1 MFEIKN
7 NRFYLNGEPFLLRSG
22 AMHYFR
28 IPREYWRDRLSKLK
42 ASGLNTV
49 ETYISWNL
57 HEKKLGEY
65 DFSGML
71 DVREFIRMAGELGL
85 YVIVRPGP
93 YICAE
98 YDSGGFP
105 AYLYRDKNIKL
116 RCLDEKYLGCV
127 KVWFE
132 RLFKEFA
139 DLQITKGGNIIAMQV
154 ENEYGSYGNDKEYIK
169 ALMNIMSDCGADCLL
184 FTADGDRDYYVSGG
198 GVDGVYKTLTFG
210 SKASHAFDCLKGK
223 NFGPNCCM
231 EFWDGWFRH
240 WGEEQQPYRKL
251 DELMGEFNTFID
263 NDWGVNLYM
272 FHGGTNFGFTAGA
285 NMTKNYEPTITS
297 YDYRAPLTENGD
309 YTPFYFALR
318 KSIMEHDGISEET
331 LPVPEAPKTQALGKV
346 ELTEFASLL
355 DNLDNLSTEIKS
367 TYPLSFAEMDMTN
380 GYAYYTTEFEGTYTD
395 IPRERREFWSPT
407 ALTLCNLN
415 DLGYL
420 YINSEYRG
428 RFWRN
433 DAKEL
438 HGMAMHE
445 VNVGTLDGKMKIDLF
460 VEAMGGVNYGP
471 FLGEQKGLGALMM
484 FQQYLSHW
492 KCRALPMDNLDK
504 LVYGGKAEV
513 PCFLKGVFTANEK
526 TDCYVKL
533 DGFTK
538 GFVTVNGRNLGRFW
552 NIGPQ
557 FSLYL
562 PGCWLNEGENEI
574 VVFEQEGFEKPEI
587 EIADVAAELL

>member
-1 MFEIKN
+1 MLEIKN
-7 NRFYLNGEPFLLRSG
+7 DKFYLNGEPFLLRSG

-28 IPREYWRDRLSKLK
+28 IPREYWRDRLEKLK
-42 ASGLNTV
+42 AAGLNTV
-49 ETYISWNL
+49 ETYVCWNL
-57 HEKKLGEY
+57 HEKRLGEY

-71 DVREFIRMAGELGL
+71 DLRAYILLAKELGL

-105 AYLYRDKNIKL
+105 AYLYKDKNINF
-116 RCLDEKYLGCV
+116 RCLDEKYLGYV

-139 DLQITKGGNIIAMQV
+139 DLQITRGGNIIAMQI
-154 ENEYGSYGNDKEYIK
+154 ENEYGSYGNDKEYLK
-169 ALMNIMSDCGADCLL
+169 ALMNIMTDCGADCLL
-184 FTADGDRDYYVSGG
+184 FTADGDRDYFVSGG
-198 GVDGVYKTLTFG
+198 GLDGVYKTLTFG
-210 SKASHAFDCLKGK
+210 SRVSHAFDCLKGK
-223 NFGPNCCM
+223 SFGPNCSM
-231 EFWDGWFRH
+231 EFWDGWFSH
-240 WGEEQQPYRKL
+240 WGEKPHAARKL
-251 DELMGEFNTFID
+251 DEIIPDLNTFID

-285 NMTKNYEPTITS
+285 NMTKNYDPTITS

-318 KSIMEHDGISEET
+318 KSIMEHDGIKEEE
-331 LPVPEAPKTQALGKV
+331 LPIPEAPKTKALGKV
-346 ELTEFASLL
+346 KLTESASLIS
-355 DNLDNLSTEIKS
+355 NLDNLSVERKS
-367 TYPLSFAEMDMTN
+367 TCPLSFADMDMTS
-380 GYAYYTTEFEGTYTD
+380 GYAYYSAEFEGTYTEK
-395 IPRERREFWSPT
+395 PNEAREFWSPT
-407 ALTLCNLN
+407 DLTICNLH

-420 YINSEYRG
+420 YINSEYKG

-438 HGMAMHE
+438 HGMAMHSIKLG
-445 VNVGTLDGKMKIDLF
+445 NIDGKVKVDLF

-471 FLGEQKGLGALMM
+471 LMKEQKGLEALMI
-484 FQQYLSHW
+484 FQEYIYHW
-492 KCRALPMDNLDK
+492 RCRALPMDNLDK
-504 LVYGGKAEV
+504 LCYDGKAEV
-513 PCFLKGVFTANEK
+513 PCFLRGSFTAAEK
-526 TDCYVKL
+526 TDCYIKL

-557 FSLYL
+557 LSLYL

-574 VVFEQEGFEKPEI
+574 IVFEQEAFEKPEI
-587 EIADVAAELL
+587 EIVDRLIEK